1 MSSPS
6 TPRVPSAPSIP
17 RPPPSPLRS
26 YSSSMLATPTPSNP
40 TGSNPSS
47 TPGSSNSTPRRST
60 PPPQKTRAR
69 DLLRKHYGLGV
80 GPPPPRPGNT
90 QDPMDLN
97 SSAFDAKS
105 YYEQLITTSSLPAL
119 LKRENELLT
128 EIRQL
133 DSERQSLVYNHHHEL
148 IAASDTISAM
158 KTRAESLDG
167 DLDLLRA
174 AFDEISR
181 LTAEVLVEHPPRK
194 ETRRDH
200 S

>member
-1 MSSPS
+1 MSTS
-6 TPRVPSAPSIP
+6 RIIP

-26 YSSSMLATPTPSNP
+26 ASASSSVGAPTATVPSANS
-40 TGSNPSS
+40 GSQQLTSRSNLVPR
-47 TPGSSNSTPRRST
+47 PGSST
-60 PPPQKTRAR
+60 PPQKTKAR

-80 GPPPPRPGNT
+80 GPPPPRPGNSS
-90 QDPMDLN
+90 DPMDLN

-119 LKRENELLT
+119 LKRENELLA

-133 DSERQSLVYNHHHEL
+133 DGERQSLVYNRHHEL

-158 KTRAESLDG
+158 KTRAESLDA
-167 DLDLLRA
+167 DLDLLRG
-174 AFDEISR
+174 AFSEISR
-181 LTAEVLVEHPPRK
+181 LTAEVSSENNSESRGG
-194 ETRRDH
+194 